1 MNIMQLLA
9 QLRQSSNPQQFLIDM
24 IEKNAAQQGN
34 PMYANMINL
43 IKENKYDE
51 IEKIGRN
58 IAKEKGV
65 NFDEELAKF
74 KQMLGL

>member
-1 MNIMQLLA
+1 MNIMQILA

-24 IEKNAAQQGN
+24 IEKNAAQDN
-34 PMYANMINL
+34 PMYSNMIKL
-43 IKENKYDE
+43 MKENKYDE

-58 IAKEKGV
+58 IAREKGI
-65 NFDEELAKF
+65 NFDEEFAKF

>member
-1 MNIMQLLA
+1 MNIMQILA

-24 IEKNAAQQGN
+24 IEKNAAQDN
-34 PMYANMINL
+34 PMYSNMIKL
-43 IKENKYDE
+43 MKENKYDE

-58 IAKEKGV
+58 IAREKGI
-65 NFDEELAKF
+65 NFDEEFAMF

>member
-1 MNIMQLLA
+1 MNIMQILA

-24 IEKNAAQQGN
+24 IEKNAAQDN
-34 PMYANMINL
+34 PMYSNMIKL
-43 IKENKYDE
+43 MKENKYDE

-58 IAKEKGV
+58 IAREKGV
-65 NFDEELAKF
+65 NFDEEFAKF